1 MFWQHLE
8 VRLFLDKKKIIQLR
22 DVSFE
27 YITNE
32 TVLKD
37 INLDIYSGEKLVIL
51 GANGSGKSSL
61 QKILNGLIFPSK
73 GEYRAFGQLVTEET
87 LNDEQ
92 FALAFRQRIGF
103 IFQNSDAQL
112 FSTNVWEEIA
122 FGPLQMKL
130 SFKEVN
136 DRVNGVIQ
144 MLNLE
149 PLKDRPPYRLSGGEK
164 KKVAIASVLSM
175 NPEVLILDE
184 PTSGLDPRTQRW
196 LINLLVELNNA
207 GKTLI
212 TCTHNLDIVEE
223 IADRVIVFNEEHNIV
238 AEGSPQDILSN
249 KELLLSVNLIDEHY
263 HRHVHEFD
271 PSEHHNHNHNHSHS
285 HE

>member
-1 MFWQHLE
+1 ME
-8 VRLFLDKKKIIQLR
+8 LR

-27 YITNE
+27 YLTNE
-32 TVLKD
+32 TVLNN
-37 INLDIYSGEKLVIL
+37 INLDIYSGEKIVIL
-51 GANGSGKSSL
+51 GANGSGKSTL
-61 QKILNGLIFPSK
+61 QKLLNALIFPTK
-73 GEYRAFGQLVTEET
+73 GEYKAFGQLVTEET

-92 FALAFRQRIGF
+92 FSKAFRERIGF

-130 SFKEVN
+130 NPEQVKK
-136 DRVNGVIQ
+136 RVNGVIQ

-149 PLKDRPPYRLSGGEK
+149 SLQDRPPYRLSGGEK
-164 KKVAIASVLSM
+164 KKVAIASVLSI

-184 PTSGLDPRTQRW
+184 PTNGLDPRTQRW
-196 LINLLVELNNA
+196 LIDLLIQLNKA

-223 IADRVIVFNEEHNIV
+223 ISDRVIVFNEDHNIV
-238 AEGSPQDILSN
+238 AEGSPQDILSS

-263 HRHVHEFD
+263 HVHGHGFD
-271 PSEHHNHNHNHSHS
+271 SSDHHNHYHG
-285 HE
+285 HEML

>member
-1 MFWQHLE
+1 M
-8 VRLFLDKKKIIQLR
+8 QLR
-22 DVSFE
+22 DVSFQ
-27 YITNE
+27 YLTNE

-51 GANGSGKSSL
+51 GANGSGKSTL
-61 QKILNGLIFPSK
+61 QKILNGLIFPTK
-73 GEYRAFGQLVTEET
+73 GEYKAFDQLVTEET

-92 FALAFRQRIGF
+92 FSQAFRQRIGF

-130 SFKEVN
+130 NFDEVKT
-136 DRVNGVIQ
+136 RVNGVIR

-149 PLKDRPPYRLSGGEK
+149 SLQDRPPYKLSGGEK
-164 KKVAIASVLSM
+164 KKVAIASVLSI

-184 PTSGLDPRTQRW
+184 PTNGLDPRTQRW
-196 LINLLVELNNA
+196 LINLLVELNKA

-238 AEGSPQDILSN
+238 AEGSPSDILSN

-263 HRHVHEFD
+263 HRHVHVSD
-271 PSEHHNHNHNHSHS
+271 PSEHHDHHHS

>member
-1 MFWQHLE
+1 M
-8 VRLFLDKKKIIQLR
+8 DKEKIMQLR

-32 TVLKD
+32 TVLKE
-37 INLDIYSGEKLVIL
+37 INLDIYSGEKIVIL

-61 QKILNGLIFPSK
+61 QKILNGLLFPSK

-92 FALAFRQRIGF
+92 LAEAFRQRIGY

-112 FSTNVWEEIA
+112 FSANVWEEIA
-122 FGPLQMKL
+122 FGPLQMNL
-130 SFKEVN
+130 NFKEVN
-136 DRVNGVIQ
+136 ERVNGVIR

-149 PLKDRPPYRLSGGEK
+149 SLKDRPPYKLSGGEK
-164 KKVAIASVLSM
+164 KKVAIASVLSI

-184 PTSGLDPRTQRW
+184 PTNGLDPRTQRW

-223 IADRVIVFNEEHNIV
+223 IADRVIVFSEEHNIV
-238 AEGSPQDILSN
+238 AQGSPQDILSN

-263 HRHVHEFD
+263 HRHVHVFD
-271 PSEHHNHNHNHSHS
+271 PSEHHDHYHC

>member
-1 MFWQHLE
+1 M
-8 VRLFLDKKKIIQLR
+8 KLR

-27 YITNE
+27 YLPGE
-32 TVLKD
+32 RVLRG
-37 INLDIYSGEKLVIL
+37 INLDIYSGEKVVIL

-61 QKILNGLIFPSK
+61 LKILNGLIFSSK
-73 GEYRAFGQLVTEET
+73 GEYSAFGQLVTEET

-92 FALAFRQRIGF
+92 FAQAFRQRIGF

-130 SFKEVN
+130 NYKEVE
-136 DRVNGVIQ
+136 DRVNGVIR
-144 MLNLE
+144 MLKLE
-149 PLKDRPPYRLSGGEK
+149 SLKDRPPYRLSGGEK
-164 KKVAIASVLSM
+164 KKVAIASVLSI
-175 NPEVLILDE
+175 NPKVLILDE
-184 PTSGLDPRTQRW
+184 PTNGLDPRSQRW

-223 IADRVIVFNEEHNIV
+223 IADRVIVFNEDHKIV
-238 AEGSPQDILSN
+238 ASGTPKDILAN

-263 HRHVHEFD
+263 HSHLHTMD
-271 PSEHHNHNHNHSHS
+271 KSMQHDHYHS

>member
-1 MFWQHLE
+1 
-8 VRLFLDKKKIIQLR
+8 LDKKKILELR

-32 TVLKD
+32 RVLKD
-37 INLDIYSGEKLVIL
+37 IKLDIYSGEKLVVL

-61 QKILNGLIFPSK
+61 LKILNGLIFPTK
-73 GEYRAFGQLVTEET
+73 GEYRAFDQVVTEEI
-87 LNDEQ
+87 LNDVQ
-92 FALAFRQRIGF
+92 FAQAFRQRVGF

-112 FSTNVWEEIA
+112 FSSNVWEEIA

-130 SFKEVN
+130 NFNEVN

-149 PLKDRPPYRLSGGEK
+149 SLKDRPPYKLSGGEK

-184 PTSGLDPRTQRW
+184 PTNGLDPRTQRW
-196 LINLLVELNNA
+196 LINLLIELSNA

-223 IADRVIVFNEEHNIV
+223 IADRVIVFNEDHKIV

-249 KELLLSVNLIDEHY
+249 KELLLSVNLIDENYHSHAHLFEKKEDYNHY
-263 HRHVHEFD
+263 
-271 PSEHHNHNHNHSHS
+271 HS

>member
-1 MFWQHLE
+1 ME
-8 VRLFLDKKKIIQLR
+8 LR

-37 INLDIYSGEKLVIL
+37 INLNIYSGEKLVIL

-61 QKILNGLIFPSK
+61 QKILNGLLFPSK

-92 FALAFRQRIGF
+92 FAQAFRQKIGF

-130 SFKEVN
+130 NFKEVN
-136 DRVNGVIQ
+136 DRVNGVIR

-149 PLKDRPPYRLSGGEK
+149 SLKDRPPYRLSGGEK
-164 KKVAIASVLSM
+164 KKVAIASVLSI

-184 PTSGLDPRTQRW
+184 PTNGLDPRTQRW
-196 LINLLVELNNA
+196 LINLLVELNKA
-207 GKTLI
+207 GKTI
-212 TCTHNLDIVEE
+212 IMCTHNLDIAYE
-223 IADRVIVFNEEHNIV
+223 IADRIIVFNEEHNIV
-238 AEGSPQDILSN
+238 AEGSPRDILSN
-249 KELLLSVNLIDEHY
+249 KELLLSVNLIDDHY
-263 HRHVHEFD
+263 HRHDHVFNTGDHD
-271 PSEHHNHNHNHSHS
+271 HHHS

>member
-1 MFWQHLE
+1 M
-8 VRLFLDKKKIIQLR
+8 QLR

-27 YITNE
+27 YIANE

-73 GEYRAFGQLVTEET
+73 GEYKAFGQLVTEET

-92 FALAFRQRIGF
+92 FSQAFRQRIGF

-122 FGPLQMKL
+122 FGPLQMKFN
-130 SFKEVN
+130 FKEVN
-136 DRVNGVIQ
+136 DRVNAVIR

-149 PLKDRPPYRLSGGEK
+149 SLKDRPPYKLSGGEK
-164 KKVAIASVLSM
+164 KKVAIASVLSI

-184 PTSGLDPRTQRW
+184 PTNGLDPRTQRW

-223 IADRVIVFNEEHNIV
+223 IADRVIVFNEDHEIV
-238 AEGSPQDILSN
+238 AEGTPQDILSN
-249 KELLLSVNLIDEHY
+249 KELLLSVNLIDENY
-263 HRHVHEFD
+263 HRHVHGFD
-271 PSEHHNHNHNHSHS
+271 PSEDHKHYHS

>member
-1 MFWQHLE
+1 MK
-8 VRLFLDKKKIIQLR
+8 LFLDKEKIMQLR

-27 YITNE
+27 YLTNE

-37 INLDIYSGEKLVIL
+37 INLDIYSGEKIVIL
-51 GANGSGKSSL
+51 GANGSGKSTL
-61 QKILNGLIFPSK
+61 QKILNGLIFSTK
-73 GEYRAFGQLVTEET
+73 GEYIAFGQLVTEES
-87 LNDEQ
+87 LNDKQ
-92 FALAFRQRIGF
+92 FSQAFRQRIGF

-130 SFKEVN
+130 NFKEVN
-136 DRVNGVIQ
+136 DRVDSVIQ

-149 PLKDRPPYRLSGGEK
+149 ALKDRPPYRLSGGEK
-164 KKVAIASVLSM
+164 KKVAIASVLSI

-184 PTSGLDPRTQRW
+184 PTNGLDPRTQRW
-196 LINLLVELNNA
+196 MINLLVELNKA

-223 IADRVIVFNEEHNIV
+223 IADRIIVFNEDHSIV
-238 AEGSPQDILSN
+238 AEGTPQDILSN

-263 HRHVHEFD
+263 HIHAHGFD
-271 PSEHHNHNHNHSHS
+271 SGEHHNHYHG
-285 HE
+285 HEMP

>member
-1 MFWQHLE
+1 
-8 VRLFLDKKKIIQLR
+8 VKLFLDKEKIMKLR

-27 YITNE
+27 YIRSE
-32 TVLKD
+32 PVLKD
-37 INLDIYSGEKLVIL
+37 INLDIYSGEKIVIL

-61 QKILNGLIFPSK
+61 QKILNGLIFPNR

-92 FALAFRQRIGF
+92 FAQAFRQRIGF

-130 SFKEVN
+130 NFKEVN
-136 DRVNGVIQ
+136 DRVNGVIK

-149 PLKDRPPYRLSGGEK
+149 SLKDRPPYKLSGGEK
-164 KKVAIASVLSM
+164 KKVAIASILST

-184 PTSGLDPRTQRW
+184 PTNGLDPRTQRW
-196 LINLLVELNNA
+196 LINLLIELNNA
-207 GKTLI
+207 GKNLI

-223 IADRVIVFNEEHNIV
+223 IADRVIVFNEDHEIV
-238 AEGSPQDILSN
+238 AEGSPRDILSN

-263 HRHVHEFD
+263 HRHVHVFD
-271 PSEHHNHNHNHSHS
+271 PSKHHDHYHSHQ
-285 HE
+285 

>member
-1 MFWQHLE
+1 M
-8 VRLFLDKKKIIQLR
+8 KLR

-27 YITNE
+27 YLTNE
-32 TVLKD
+32 TVLRD
-37 INLDIYSGEKLVIL
+37 INLDIYSGEKIAIL

-73 GEYRAFGQLVTEET
+73 GEYRAFGQLVNEET

-92 FALAFRQRIGF
+92 FSQSFRQRVGY

-112 FSTNVWEEIA
+112 FSANVWEEIA

-130 SFKEVN
+130 KINEVN
-136 DRVNGVIQ
+136 ERVNGIIR

-149 PLKDRPPYRLSGGEK
+149 SLQDRPPYKLSGGEK
-164 KKVAIASVLSM
+164 KKVAIACVLSI

-184 PTSGLDPRTQRW
+184 PTNGLDPRTQRW
-196 LINLLVELNNA
+196 LINLLVELNKA

-238 AEGSPQDILSN
+238 AEGSPLEILSN

-263 HRHVHEFD
+263 HRHVHVFD
-271 PSEHHNHNHNHSHS
+271 PSEHHDHFHSHD
-285 HE
+285 